1 MYHNNLSDS
10 MSNETTE
17 DEDTHSAIIDF
28 HNLHAKSGKFITLG
42 IIASFFLL
50 ICWIAV
56 LYTLPITTNSVIEGQ
71 EGAIFLLAISSVFGI
86 GIVLLINSV
95 YLGTKFLKKRKELQY
110 KFLKIQSELV
120 RRSYLLNFELEESE
134 GTSQVDKIFNHLCL
148 VFPQV
153 NEVKKNRIRMGFS
166 SFDEQTNSSWSKF
179 RRKVFFLRKY
189 DLAVLTSTGYFVV
202 KIIDEDEFKLKDVEE
217 EINSLQRQLKIESL
231 GMGDKQTI
239 ARFIFLSRNYGDD
252 FSKDTLTDRMKSIQR
267 SFFVDLIKED
277 EYGYSTIWID

>member
-1 MYHNNLSDS
+1 

-179 RRKVFFLRKY
+179 RRKVFLLRKY
-189 DLAVLTSTGYFVV
+189 DLAVLT
-202 KIIDEDEFKLKDVEE
+202 
-217 EINSLQRQLKIESL
+217 
-231 GMGDKQTI
+231 
-239 ARFIFLSRNYGDD
+239 
-252 FSKDTLTDRMKSIQR
+252 
-267 SFFVDLIKED
+267 
-277 EYGYSTIWID
+277 

>member
-1 MYHNNLSDS
+1 
-10 MSNETTE
+10 
-17 DEDTHSAIIDF
+17 
-28 HNLHAKSGKFITLG
+28 
-42 IIASFFLL
+42 
-50 ICWIAV
+50 
-56 LYTLPITTNSVIEGQ
+56 
-71 EGAIFLLAISSVFGI
+71 
-86 GIVLLINSV
+86 
-95 YLGTKFLKKRKELQY
+95 
-110 KFLKIQSELV
+110 
-120 RRSYLLNFELEESE
+120 LNFELEESE